1 MSAQPVPYFAPWHT
15 VPIAVVDFETTGVR
29 PGIDRAVEVG
39 IARFEQGRLVT
50 QCGSLL
56 DPAMPIPP
64 DATKIHGI
72 TDEQVHGMPSVA
84 DFFESTTTREA
95 LAGAQPAAYNAGFD
109 RWFVPP
115 SALPDWTWP
124 WLDALPLVRVL
135 DRYVRGAGRHKLTA
149 ACARHG
155 VKLANAHRAED
166 DARATGELLIKL
178 VGKQWPRGAP
188 CLGEVLGWMRQR
200 EAEQWVDFHSWLARQ
215 PARESVTS

>member
-1 MSAQPVPYFAPWHT
+1 MSSQPLPYLAQWHS

-39 IARFEQGRLVT
+39 IARFEGGVLVT

-64 DATKIHGI
+64 EATKVNGI
-72 TDEQVHGMPSVA
+72 TDEQVHGMPSVT
-84 DFFESTTTREA
+84 DFFASAAAREA
-95 LAGAQPAAYNAGFD
+95 LAGAQPAAYNASFD

-115 SALPDWTWP
+115 WALPDWTWP

-135 DRYVRGAGRHKLTA
+135 DRFVRGPGRHKLAA

-155 VKLANAHRAED
+155 VQLANAHRAED

-178 VGKQWPRGAP
+178 VSKEWPKRPP
-188 CLGEVLGWMRQR
+188 CLGELLGWMRQR
-200 EAEQWVDFHSWLARQ
+200 EAEQWIDFQSWLARQ
-215 PARESVTS
+215 PKREEATP